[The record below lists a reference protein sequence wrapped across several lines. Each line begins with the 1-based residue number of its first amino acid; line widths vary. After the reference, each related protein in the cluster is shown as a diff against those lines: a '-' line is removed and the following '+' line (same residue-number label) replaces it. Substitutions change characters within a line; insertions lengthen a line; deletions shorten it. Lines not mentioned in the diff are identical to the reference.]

1 MTRGPYKR
9 SYQGHY
15 LAVAPSRCPVLA
27 PRLAPCRQQRSRAAA
42 RLLRRRLV
50 CVCTHT
56 EMYKHTQ
63 EKKAEKY
70 VNLKHLAT
78 VLELTSLVFG
88 LLFNF
93 FFFCWGVKQGRQA
106 CHLGLGKEGA

>member
-9 SYQGHY
+9 SYKGHY

-93 FFFCWGVKQGRQA
+93 FFL
-106 CHLGLGKEGA
+106 LGG